1 MKTIKKALAILLSVL
16 MVMSITVAAVAAP
29 ATPPAGTYTIK
40 IKNTVEGYT
49 YTAYRIFKGTF
60 DAEKKVL
67 SNIEWGEG
75 IDGTALLTALKAD
88 DTLKD
93 MFADVTTAQGV
104 AEVLSGDDFGTDTD
118 NTIAF
123 AKLAA
128 DCTKGD
134 GYSSGTTLHG
144 IGTTAHYEI
153 NNVPDGYY
161 LVKNADDGIPDDGAY
176 TSIILE
182 VVGKDAEV
190 IHKAKAPTL
199 DKKIKDDQD
208 NWGNVDDSQIGD
220 TVDFRI
226 VTSVPNITG
235 YDTYTYIIHDK
246 LSDGLTFNKTSVE
259 LYSDANKE
267 HPISTDYYS
276 VKTLLENENQ
286 LTEHDGGKCTFIID
300 INILELIDKD
310 DNVKS
315 GTGNIYTFYSATLND
330 KALVYGDEERNNNTA
345 RLEFS
350 NNPMNENSKDKTPEV
365 TVYEWTFKIKVDKVD
380 EDANATKLPGAKF
393 VLSETGTMQ
402 NTNGTFKETD
412 MGTVTN
418 GVPSKT
424 SNLIQFVKNGTTY
437 TVYDG
442 KTALEEGE
450 TLTYVI
456 ETDDTGNVNI
466 KGLDDSTYYLY
477 ETKAPDGYN
486 QLKQPYKIIIDATY
500 KDNGS
505 VNTVTINDEATDT
518 VKVENKKGSTLPETG
533 GIGTTIFYVVG
544 GAMMFVAV
552 VLLVTKKKMSKNNK

>member
-1 MKTIKKALAILLSVL
+1 MKTMKKALAILLSVL
-16 MVMSITVAAVAAP
+16 MVMSMTVAAVA
-29 ATPPAGTYTIK
+29 TTTTTTHTIK
-40 IKNTVEGYT
+40 IKNNVEGYQ
-49 YTAYRIFKGTF
+49 YTAYQIFKGNFNEDKTI
-60 DAEKKVL
+60 L
-67 SNIEWGEG
+67 SNITWGDG
-75 IDGTALLTALKAD
+75 IDGTALLAALTANDSPLKE
-88 DTLKD
+88 L
-93 MFADVTTAQGV
+93 FAGVTTAQGV
-104 AEVLSGDDFGTDTD
+104 AEVLAGDAFGNDTD

-134 GYSSGTTLHG
+134 GYSSGTTLVG
-144 IGTTAHYEI
+144 NGADAHYEI
-153 NNVPDGYY
+153 KNVPDGYY
-161 LVKNADDGIPDDGAY
+161 LVKNANNGIPNDGAY

-199 DKKIKDDQD
+199 DKKIKDDQG
-208 NWGNVDDSQIGD
+208 NWGNVDDSEIGD

-226 VTSVPNITG
+226 VTSVPNTMG
-235 YDTYTYIIHDK
+235 YDEYTYIIHDK
-246 LSDGLTFNKTSVE
+246 LSDGLTFDKSTVE

-276 VKTLLENENQ
+276 VKTLIDNENE
-286 LTEHDGGKCTFIID
+286 LTAHEDGSKCTFIID
-300 INILELIDKD
+300 IDILKLIDKD
-310 DNVKS
+310 TYVKS

-330 KALVYGDEERNNNTA
+330 KAMVYGDAEKNNNTA

-350 NNPMNENSKDKTPEV
+350 NNPMDETSKDKTPEV
-365 TVYEWTFKIKVDKVD
+365 TVYEWTFKINVDKVD
-380 EDANATKLPGAKF
+380 AANEGTKLKGAKF

-402 NTNGTFKETD
+402 NANGTFKEAD
-412 MGTVTN
+412 LGTVTD
-418 GVPSKT
+418 GVPTRTDK
-424 SNLIQFVKNGTTY
+424 LIQFVKKGNTY

-442 KTALEEGE
+442 ETALAEGE

-456 ETDDTGNVNI
+456 ETDETGNVDI

-486 QLKQPYKIIIDATY
+486 LLKQPYKVIVDATY
-500 KDNGS
+500 KDNGRN
-505 VNTVTINDEATDT
+505 VDTFTINGEAKDT
-518 VKVENKKGSTLPETG
+518 VKVENKQGSALPETG